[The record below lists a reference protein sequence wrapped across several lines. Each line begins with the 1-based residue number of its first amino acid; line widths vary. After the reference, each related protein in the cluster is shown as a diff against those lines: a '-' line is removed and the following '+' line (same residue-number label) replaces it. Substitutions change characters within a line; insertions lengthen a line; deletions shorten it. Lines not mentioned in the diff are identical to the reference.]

1 MFGHLVTQY
10 FAPMWQSVFFPLLR
24 KKYNGNG
31 KVFVCTLMQM
41 LDSKW
46 HDWSSLLQLTWYGWE
61 ENPVILFWPHALNP
75 GSCCFH
81 WCHKT
86 IYLHAFHFS
95 LKESKKE
102 TVTTKTCLQ
111 VSRWGKYIQK
121 GTIYF
126 VSCAAL
132 SVNFI
137 NCFPIC
143 MCKIQLKVDK
153 GSFTKLAEKKKKAP
167 NLLYMWNHF
176 FWKGIASTCN

>member
-1 MFGHLVTQY
+1 
-10 FAPMWQSVFFPLLR
+10 
-24 KKYNGNG
+24 
-31 KVFVCTLMQM
+31 MQM
-41 LDSKW
+41 LDSEW
-46 HDWSSLLQLTWYGWE
+46 HDWSSLLQLTWYSWE

-75 GSCCFH
+75 GSCFFH

-121 GTIYF
+121 GTIYS
-126 VSCAAL
+126 VSYAAL

-153 GSFTKLAEKKKKAP
+153 GSFTKLAEKKKKP
-167 NLLYMWNHF
+167 KSSLHVESFLLKLNCQYLQLKQSFAKHF
-176 FWKGIASTCN
+176 HMFKKGALLIYCDRNAILQSCSS